1 MKMIAGEHGHALDCR
16 RNGAAGFGGCS
27 KAPDN
32 GVAGE
37 AASNAS
43 SIAFAYRYDL
53 RLPSNLIS
61 DAQEAQAQA
70 CEREGPRC
78 RITGMTFRVDEAG
91 SVAASL
97 DVKIASAIARTF
109 GRDAVKRT
117 EASGGALVGAEIT
130 GTDTEATIQDA
141 GAKLADASADR
152 AAIERQLERRDLT
165 PGERSDLLTRQA
177 ELARQQRE
185 SRTTTAS
192 ARDSISFT
200 PIHFTYVAG
209 SGVGLQA
216 RMLEVAHAAYVSL
229 TWTLTTLLSIL
240 AYVGPPLLIVLLL
253 ALSWYHY
260 GRKWW
265 ARLFPD
271 G

>member
-1 MKMIAGEHGHALDCR
+1 MRWFAVGMGLLAL
-16 RNGAAGFGGCS
+16 AGCS

-43 SIAFAYRYDL
+43 TVAFAYRYDL

-70 CEREGPRC
+70 CEREGARC

-91 SVAASL
+91 AVAASL
-97 DVKIASAIARTF
+97 DVKIAASIARAF

-117 EASGGALVGAEIT
+117 EASGGALVGAEII
-130 GTDTEATIQDA
+130 GTDTEASIQDA
-141 GAKLADASADR
+141 GSKLADARTDQE
-152 AAIERQLERRDLT
+152 AINRQLARRDLT
-165 PGERSDLLTRQA
+165 PNDRSDLLTRQA
-177 ELARQQRE
+177 ELTRQQRE
-185 SRTTTAS
+185 SQAAAAS
-192 ARDSISFT
+192 ARDSTAFT

-216 RMLEVAHAAYVSL
+216 RMLEVAHTAYVSL
-229 TWTLTTLLSIL
+229 TWTLTTLLSLL
-240 AYVGPPLLIVLLL
+240 AYAGPPLITVLLL
-253 ALSWYHY
+253 ALAWYHY

-271 G
+271 E